1 MKKLLIILSIFTVTG
16 CSKDFL
22 NRSNLNALADDS
34 FWITQKDAYFGINAC
49 YNSLTAVSLYS
60 GGLNQ
65 VTGFPMFDCFGDN
78 GYNQWQY
85 EGAGYYM
92 IGNIDPTYYFF
103 TNLWSACYSGIG
115 RTNVAIENITK
126 MPESAISDSIKTN
139 LLGQARFLRALHY
152 MNLAIYFQDVP
163 LITKPQTLAESY
175 VPKNTFKEVS
185 DQVIADFK
193 YAADALP
200 VAYPASQLGYA
211 TKGAALGLLAR
222 MQLYNKDFQGVV
234 ETTNTLLTLGYILN
248 TNYNTLFTPAGE
260 TSREILF
267 QVRFSTTVNDNRS
280 NFAATYGS
288 TPKVDH
294 LVMPNVV
301 NDYYCTDGKPITTSP
316 LYRPLTPKVARDP
329 RLTATVYFKGDVF
342 ITDVGTVF
350 NTANHATNYGLKKY
364 ITSSGPVASGSGQ
377 DFYVIRYAD
386 VLLMRAEA
394 LAELNQLTEVYTLVD
409 AVRQRTTV
417 VMPKI
422 ANAEG
427 TNLSQK
433 ALIDIVRHER
443 RVELAFEGLRFYDLK
458 RWGTMQ
464 QACAAA
470 IADNIPGYQVVYRGK
485 KSEIFPIPASEIRAN
500 ANLVQNPDW
509 R

>member
-1 MKKLLIILSIFTVTG
+1 MKKLLFITALFAITS
-16 CSKDFL
+16 CSKDYL
-22 NRSNLNALADDS
+22 EKSNLNQLADDS
-34 FWITQKDAYFGINAC
+34 FWLTQKDAYFGINAC

-85 EGAGYYM
+85 EGAGYFM
-92 IGNIDPTYYFF
+92 TGNIDPTYYFF
-103 TNLWSACYSGIG
+103 SNLWSACYSGIG
-115 RTNVAIENITK
+115 RTNVAIENIQK
-126 MPESAISDSIKTN
+126 MPSSEISDSIRSN

-175 VPKNTFKEVS
+175 VPKNTFQEVS
-185 DQVIADFK
+185 AQVIEDFK
-193 YAADALP
+193 YAANVLP
-200 VAYPASQLGYA
+200 VTYPAAQAGYA

-222 MQLYNKDFQGVV
+222 MQLYNKDYQGVV
-234 ETTNTLLTLGYILN
+234 DATNTLLTLGYTLN
-248 TNYNTLFTPAGE
+248 TSYSPLFTQSGE
-260 TSREILF
+260 ASKEILF
-267 QVRFSTTVNDNRS
+267 QVRFSTTVNDNKS
-280 NFAATYGS
+280 TFAATYGG

-301 NDYYCTDGKPITTSP
+301 NDYYCINGKPITGNP
-316 LYRPLTPKVARDP
+316 QYNPATPKVNRDP
-329 RLTATVYFKGDVF
+329 RLAATVYFKGDVF

-350 NTANHATNYGLKKY
+350 NTVNHATNYGLKKY
-364 ITSSGPVASGSGQ
+364 IASSGSVASGGGQ

-394 LAELNQLTEVYTLVD
+394 LVELNQLPEVYTLVD
-409 AVRQRTTV
+409 QVRQRPTV

-422 ANAEG
+422 STVEG
-427 TNLSQK
+427 TNLSQG
-433 ALIDIVRHER
+433 ALRDIVRHER
-443 RVELAFEGLRFYDLK
+443 RVELAFEGLRYYDLK

-464 QACAAA
+464 QACQAA
-470 IADNIPGYQVVYRGK
+470 IADNIPGYQVVYRGG
-485 KSEIFPIPASEIRAN
+485 KSEIFPIPASELRAN
-500 ANLVQNPDW
+500 ASLVQNPVW
-509 R
+509 Q